1 MNALWGKNKFSCYL
15 EEGSL
20 SFICA
25 IISVIILPIH
35 VYFIAPFMILWV
47 ICWILENYQR
57 FNKIFKI
64 RRSYLLLFILVLAF
78 YFWQA
83 IGVFYSDDTQMA
95 FLNLFGRL
103 SFILFP
109 IVLIYPGI
117 QIKKR
122 IGFLTSLFA
131 LSTFFYMIF
140 CFGYAL
146 YKSLNIVEGTLVFDA
161 IPQDYIWLN
170 YFYGSDLTLTQHP
183 SYISMYVLLSSV
195 ISLEAFFN
203 YSQRFWVRLGWL
215 VIGII
220 LLLSL
225 YFLSSRAAILI
236 GIIMLSL
243 YFGLKLN
250 EIGKKKLTWLMVIF
264 LVIAVSY
271 VTFKLADQSQNS
283 IKSLF
288 FSQQANNKLTRD
300 PRSVIWKS
308 ALDVS
313 GKNLL
318 VGVGIGDVRNEL
330 AREYYKRGE
339 VNMAKER
346 LNAHNQFLEILL
358 ESGIIGLGIFL
369 LIITIMF
376 YIAFVDKNIIYGVFL
391 VTIIL
396 FFLFESIL
404 YRLAGVTFF
413 SLFSFLLIH
422 NNEENKLKE

>member
-1 MNALWGKNKFSCYL
+1 
-15 EEGSL
+15 
-20 SFICA
+20 
-25 IISVIILPIH
+25 
-35 VYFIAPFMILWV
+35 
-47 ICWILENYQR
+47 
-57 FNKIFKI
+57 
-64 RRSYLLLFILVLAF
+64 
-78 YFWQA
+78 
-83 IGVFYSDDTQMA
+83 MA